1 MPATRYDPADV
12 KLRARGRWADI
23 LASVAGLPAD
33 SLDGDHHPCP
43 KCGGA
48 DRFRFT
54 DRDRDGSLICNA
66 CARRDCGD
74 GISAVRW
81 ALGCDFPTAL
91 IRVAEYVGAPEAA
104 AVSHHGNGNGKPA
117 AAPTPSASR
126 QTKPGTDPGK
136 DLQALPWSET
146 LATLWAARKP
156 PIRPAAI
163 LAAGGRLARYR
174 RQFTVVDL
182 PVIGQDGGTV
192 GHAVYNATGGTLP
205 KYDRA
210 GKIVG
215 QLKVK
220 NTWGTAP
227 GLIGRLPTAGQ
238 TGPIWKVEGPS
249 DALALLSCQD
259 LPPDVAMVTNAMGAG
274 EKPAPW
280 MLELAVG
287 RQVLVIGDADKP
299 GDEGAATWAAEFAR
313 HATECRQ
320 VRLPFPVTE
329 THGQDLRDWLAAGH
343 GYADL
348 LELASQA
355 AIVQPSEIATPAAT
369 PEQIDDPHRLAR
381 MNLERYASNQQGRTL
396 KFWRDEWYVWKRNR
410 YRKITENEFRAKLAH
425 SIKAEFDRAY
435 HAGETDEIRKVT
447 GGLVSNVMLAT
458 SGYVNQSAEIE
469 FGTWLE
475 DRKRKNYV
483 SMANGILDIDAVLA
497 GKEESE
503 CLLPHSPQW
512 FSLVSVPY
520 AFDSDAGAEP
530 VKWLAYLD
538 RVLES
543 DPERIAILQ
552 EWAGYL
558 LLPDTGQQKFLVAE
572 GDGANG
578 KSVYGAA
585 MTAMLGHENVSNIQL
600 EVFGDRFS
608 RTDTLGKLANI
619 CGDVGEI
626 DKVSEG
632 YVKSFTS
639 GDRMYFDR
647 KGVSGLNVVP
657 TARLMINCNSRPRF
671 SDRSDGVWRR
681 MIPMPFR
688 IQIPED
694 ERVLGMDKSVWWDE
708 SGELPAIFNWALLGL
723 ARLRRQIRFTK
734 SRIVEA
740 AREEY
745 REEMNPARMFLKQF
759 VEQAISS
766 SISSRLLYLSYS
778 AWVKENGY
786 RPLSERHFGKEIH
799 RLFFVQVSKLGNA
812 TDRIRFYQGIRFT
825 TDEIC
830 GVKIEDR
837 QLF

>member
-1 MPATRYDPADV
+1 MPRYEPSEV
-12 KLRARGRWADI
+12 KQLARGRWAEI
-23 LASVAGLPAD
+23 LSSVAGISPGD
-33 SLDGDHHPCP
+33 LDGDHHPCP
-43 KCGGA
+43 KCGGT

-54 DRDRDGSLICNA
+54 DLHGDGSIICNH

-74 GISAVRW
+74 GLAAIQW
-81 ALGCDFPTAL
+81 AAGIDFPAAL
-91 IRVAEYVGAPEAA
+91 TRVAEYVGAKPSINGQSSPSARGRKPSSGQQRAPGPAGAA
-104 AVSHHGNGNGKPA
+104 A
-117 AAPTPSASR
+117 
-126 QTKPGTDPGK
+126 DPGK
-136 DLQALPWSET
+136 DLIALPWSDA
-146 LATLWAARKP
+146 LAGLFCSRKQ

-174 RQFTVVDL
+174 RQYTVVDL
-182 PVIGQDGGTV
+182 PVRDAAGGTV

-205 KYDRA
+205 KFDRS
-210 GKIVG
+210 GKVTT
-215 QLKVK
+215 QLKIK
-220 NTWGTAP
+220 NTWGTGP
-227 GLIGRLPTAGQ
+227 GLIGRLPGLESR
-238 TGPIWKVEGPS
+238 ILVKVEGPS
-249 DALALLSCQD
+249 DALSLLSCQD
-259 LPPDVAMVTNAMGAG
+259 LPSDVAVIANAMGAG
-274 EKPAPW
+274 EKPAAW
-280 MLELAVG
+280 MLELATG
-287 RQVLVIGDADKP
+287 RTCYVIGDADTP
-299 GDEGAATWAAEFAR
+299 GDEGAAMWAGAFAR
-313 HATECRQ
+313 HAAEVRQ
-320 VRLPFPVTE
+320 VRLPYPTTE
-329 THGQDLRDWLAAGH
+329 THGKDLRDWLAEGH
-343 GYADL
+343 GWADL
-348 LELASQA
+348 QELAAGA
-355 AIVQPSEIATPAAT
+355 AVVEATSEESTSAAAT

-381 MNLERYASNQQGRTL
+381 LNLERYASDNWGRTL
-396 KFWRDEWYVWKRNR
+396 RYWRDEWYVWKRHR
-410 YRKITENEFRAKLAH
+410 YRKISENEFRAKLSM
-425 SIKAEFDRAY
+425 SIKQEFDRAF
-435 HAGETDEIRKVT
+435 HAGETDEVRKVT
-447 GGLVSNVMLAT
+447 GGLVSNVMQAT
-458 SGYVNQSAEIE
+458 SGYVNLSAEVE

-475 DRKRKNYV
+475 DRTRRAYV
-483 SMANGILDIDAVLA
+483 SMENGILDIDAVLA
-497 GKEESE
+497 CKEEAD

-520 AFDSDAGAEP
+520 AFNSDAGAEP
-530 VKWLAYLD
+530 SKWLAYLD

-543 DPERIAILQ
+543 DQERIAILQ

-688 IQIPED
+688 VQIPED
-694 ERVLGMDKSVWWDE
+694 ERILGMDKSAWWEE

-723 ARLRRQIRFTK
+723 ARLRKQIRFTK
-734 SRIVEA
+734 SRIVES

-759 VEQAISS
+759 IEPASCSAV
-766 SISSRLLYLSYS
+766 SSRLLYLSYS
-778 AWVKENGY
+778 TWTKENGY
-786 RPLSERHFGKEIH
+786 RPLSERHFGKEIA
-799 RLFFVQVSKLGNA
+799 RLFSVQISRPGTG
-812 TDRIRFYQGIRFT
+812 TDRIRIYQGIRFSVE
-825 TDEIC
+825 EIC
-830 GVKIEDR
+830 GVKIDER
-837 QLF
+837 TLF